1 MPSTQKLDFNLL
13 DTLINILGFFVIDND
28 KLITVAIC
36 SRHYMADKARLL
48 LASVLGSPTLHGNT
62 R

>member
-36 SRHYMADKARLL
+36 SKH
-48 LASVLGSPTLHGNT
+48 
-62 R
+62 